1 MQKESATIAI
11 IGAGNMGAS
20 LLGGLIGQHYSP
32 EKIAISDSDIE
43 KLNALKKQFNVQV
56 STDNSVIIK
65 KADSIIFAVKPQIFT
80 QVASSLAANIQQRKP
95 LIISVA
101 AGITESSIQQCLG
114 GEVPIVRCMPNIPAL
129 IGCGA
134 SALFANQYVSQQ
146 QKDIAQTILQAVG
159 MIVWLD
165 DEELLNAVTALSGS
179 GPAYFFLIMEAL
191 QQAGEK
197 LGLTPEVARLLTLQT
212 AFGAA
217 SMALKSQKN
226 IIELRDSVTSPGG
239 TTAAAL
245 QVLEKYN
252 IREIMLDAASAAKK
266 RSEELA
272 KLYNSK

>member
-1 MQKESATIAI
+1 
-11 IGAGNMGAS
+11 
-20 LLGGLIGQHYSP
+20 
-32 EKIAISDSDIE
+32 
-43 KLNALKKQFNVQV
+43 
-56 STDNSVIIK
+56 
-65 KADSIIFAVKPQIFT
+65 
-80 QVASSLAANIQQRKP
+80 
-95 LIISVA
+95 
-101 AGITESSIQQCLG
+101 
-114 GEVPIVRCMPNIPAL
+114 
-129 IGCGA
+129 
-134 SALFANQYVSQQ
+134 
-146 QKDIAQTILQAVG
+146 
-159 MIVWLD
+159 
-165 DEELLNAVTALSGS
+165 
-179 GPAYFFLIMEAL
+179 MEAL

>member
-1 MQKESATIAI
+1 MQKNNATIAI
-11 IGAGNMGAS
+11 IGAGNMGTS
-20 LLGGLIGQHYSP
+20 LLGGLIAQHYPP
-32 EKIAISDSDIE
+32 EKIAVSDSDIK
-43 KLNALKKQFNVQV
+43 KLNALNKQFTIQT
-56 STDNSVIIK
+56 SIDNSVIIK
-65 KADSIIFAVKPQIFT
+65 EADVIIFAVKPQIFN
-80 QVASSLAANIQQRKP
+80 QVAHTLADNIQQRKP

-114 GEVPIVRCMPNIPAL
+114 GTVPIVRCMPNIPAL

-146 QKDIAQTILQAVG
+146 QRYTAETILQAVG

-165 DEELLNAVTALSGS
+165 DEQLLNAVTALSGS

-197 LGLTPEVARLLTLQT
+197 LGLTPETARLLTLQT

-217 SMALKSQKN
+217 SMALKSEKN

-245 QVLEKYN
+245 EVLEKYN
-252 IREIMLDAASAAKK
+252 IREIILDAALAAKK

-272 KLYNSK
+272 KLYN